1 LLVPIAIS
9 KIFANLEFSMNSLFS
24 ILKKHIEET
33 PVLKSAS
40 ASLTVAD
47 GDKIITEMFGPEALA
62 FMRAKY
68 VRNDFLYIWCKSG
81 VVASEIRLNETN
93 ILAKIRE
100 KFGSTKIL
108 GIKTIV

>member
-1 LLVPIAIS
+1 M
-9 KIFANLEFSMNSLFS
+9 KSLFS

-40 ASLTVAD
+40 ATLTVDEA
-47 GDKIITEMFGPEALA
+47 DKIIAELFGQEALE

-68 VRNDFLYIWCKSG
+68 VKNNFIYIWCKSG
-81 VVASEIRLNETN
+81 VVASEIRLNEAN

-100 KFGSTKIL
+100 KFGSMNIS
-108 GIKTIV
+108 GIKTIL

>member
-1 LLVPIAIS
+1 
-9 KIFANLEFSMNSLFS
+9 MNSLFS

-40 ASLTVAD
+40 ASMSVEDANT
-47 GDKIITEMFGPEALA
+47 IIVELFGAEALD

-68 VRNDFLYIWCKSG
+68 VKNDFLYIWCKST
-81 VVASEIRLNETN
+81 VVASEIRLNEVS

-100 KFGSTKIL
+100 KFGSTEIA
-108 GIKTIV
+108 GIKTIL